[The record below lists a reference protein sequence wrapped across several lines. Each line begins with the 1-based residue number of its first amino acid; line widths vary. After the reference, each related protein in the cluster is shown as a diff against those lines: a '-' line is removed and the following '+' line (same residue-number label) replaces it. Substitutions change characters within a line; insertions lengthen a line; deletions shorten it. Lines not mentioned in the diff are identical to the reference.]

1 MKIVK
6 MLDGGNEK
14 RQFIKGGEDV
24 DRISFIYGNL
34 SEAITVIIKLF
45 ILVDDQIKTLKYYN
59 ELFLI

>member
-34 SEAITVIIKLF
+34 SEAISVIIKLF
-45 ILVDDQIKTLKYYN
+45 ILVNVYLKISN
-59 ELFLI
+59 TILQ